1 MKMKEKYFLWKYTGI
16 IIVLDLALMEEIFE
30 ILRIGQA

>member
-1 MKMKEKYFLWKYTGI
+1 MKMKEKYFLWKYRNNNSTR
-16 IIVLDLALMEEIFE
+16 LLALMEEIFE